1 MISGTVQGDEAVVTV
16 TIEDA
21 GGVPQEFQAVIDT
34 GFTGAITLPATAVY
48 SLRLVAMRPVRATL
62 AGGERL
68 AFNTYGATVRLHG
81 SPRLARVIEMDGQPL
96 IGMELLRGSRLVVD
110 VMEGGT
116 VAIEPLPEPV

>member
-1 MISGTVQGDEAVVTV
+1 MISGTVEGDEATVPV

-21 GGVPQEFQAVIDT
+21 GGVLQVFQAVIDT
-34 GFTGAITLPATAVY
+34 GFTGAITLPAAAVN
-48 SLRLVAMRPVRATL
+48 SLRLAAMRPVRATV

-81 SPRLARVIEMDGQPL
+81 RPQLARIIEMDGRPL

-110 VMEGGT
+110 VVEGGG
-116 VAIEPLPEPV
+116 VSIEPLSA